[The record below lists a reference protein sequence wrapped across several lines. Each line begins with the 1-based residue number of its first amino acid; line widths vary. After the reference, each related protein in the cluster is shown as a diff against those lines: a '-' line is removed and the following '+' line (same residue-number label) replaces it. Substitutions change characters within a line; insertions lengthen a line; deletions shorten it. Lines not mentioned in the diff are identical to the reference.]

1 MSSANTDRK
10 YYVKIPSNNIHTGHL
25 RVTSYQL
32 GIESLKA
39 QVEIQNCDFK
49 STSYAMVEW
58 LPQQQMF
65 HSILPVFFLLSS
77 CETKIT
83 VFLAQLD

>member
-10 YYVKIPSNNIHTGHL
+10 YYVKFPSNNIRTGHL

-39 QVEIQNCDFK
+39 RVEIQNCDFK
-49 STSYAMVEW
+49 STSYAMVE
-58 LPQQQMF
+58 
-65 HSILPVFFLLSS
+65 
-77 CETKIT
+77 
-83 VFLAQLD
+83 